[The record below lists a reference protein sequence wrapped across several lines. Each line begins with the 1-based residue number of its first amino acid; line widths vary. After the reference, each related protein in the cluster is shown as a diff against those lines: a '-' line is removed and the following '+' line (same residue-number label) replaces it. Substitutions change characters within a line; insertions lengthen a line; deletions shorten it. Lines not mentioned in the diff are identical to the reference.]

1 MAPATGMP
9 ADSEPA
15 LQFDNVTCRFGN
27 YTAVQNVS
35 LTVKEGEFLSVVG
48 PTGCGKSTL
57 LNIAAGVRTFARS
70 CRDAC
75 GTSPAGVAPDLT

>member
-1 MAPATGMP
+1 MP

-57 LNIAAGVRTFARS
+57 LNIAAGVRTFDHVVTLAER
-70 CRDAC
+70 RLL
-75 GTSPAGVAPDLT
+75 GWRRT